1 MSIAKSEQAIVAPTL
16 WRRWFGRSSVPRQ
29 VVRRPMHAVA
39 SGIVLLLVIIAIGA
53 PIISQYDPLDV
64 NLREIHEGASLN
76 HWLGTDDLGRD
87 TASRLFYG
95 ARVSIQVG
103 FIAVGIAVGFGT
115 PLGLLAGFRGGIIDE
130 VLMRLMD
137 AILVIP
143 ALILALGITAA
154 LGAGLNN
161 VMMAIGFTN
170 IPLYARLTR
179 GQVLAAREFDYVTA
193 ARSVGVGGLRIA
205 FRHILPNTFAP
216 IIVSGAIAVSFAILT
231 EAALS
236 FLGVGIPP
244 PAPSWG
250 SMLQIGAQ
258 FLEENPIESFAPG
271 MAIFITVLAVN
282 LLGDGL
288 REALDPK
295 LRGR

>member
-1 MSIAKSEQAIVAPTL
+1 MGTSKNIIISNIVN
-16 WRRWFGRSSVPRQ
+16 RWIKGS
-29 VVRRPMHAVA
+29 VVRRTVHRPIHAVSA
-39 SGIVLLLVIIAIGA
+39 VIVLLIILMAITA
-53 PIISQYDPLDV
+53 PLISTHDPVDV
-64 NLREIHEGASLN
+64 NLREIHEGPSLN

-87 TASRLFYG
+87 LASRLFFG

-103 FIAVGIAVGFGT
+103 FIAVGIAVGLGT
-115 PLGLLAGFRGGIIDE
+115 PIGLLAGFRGGLVDEII
-130 VLMRLMD
+130 MRIMD

-143 ALILALGITAA
+143 ALVLALGITAA

-170 IPLYARLTR
+170 IPIYARLTR

-193 ARSVGVGGLRIA
+193 ARATGVGGIRIA

-250 SMLQIGAQ
+250 SMLQLGAE
-258 FLEENPIESFAPG
+258 FMEENPIESFAPG
-271 MAIFITVLAVN
+271 IAIFITVLAVN

-288 REALDPK
+288 REGLDPK